1 MVAARM
7 AGSALAQNL
16 SMRRAPKT
24 LEKKL
29 SNSTDDRS
37 GNMKIALNN
46 TSNQSFVGG
55 SAGGCHSFPDYWA
68 RNGCP

>member
-55 SAGGCHSFPDYWA
+55 SAGDAITFQDYWA

>member
-37 GNMKIALNN
+37 GNMKVALNN
-46 TSNQSFVGG
+46 ASNQSFVGG
-55 SAGGCHSFPDYWA
+55 SAGGCHNFP
-68 RNGCP
+68 GLLG